1 MVTAAMKLEDI
12 CFLAGKLCKT
22 RQYFK
27 KQRHHFADKGLY
39 NKGYGLSSTDV
50 WMLELDHKEG

>member
-50 WMLELDHKEG
+50 WM